1 MKSLITLVTLLTL
14 LLSCSMLAQDASS
27 NSSPR
32 QVDLGV
38 FGEMNSTVSNGPLVW
53 YDNAAPRP
61 GFGIVAKH
69 KSLIFRTGYRRM
81 LVEGSISFND
91 GFGNVVTI
99 TEFLR
104 FSSAF
109 FGLSRELFSIKGK
122 VFFSSGVQ
130 VALRRT
136 EQKFTNCPE
145 QIDLFEDD
153 NGACDVWHSSS
164 SFLDDLNQPPIAFSA
179 TSMAILPISSGSL
192 ALFFAVEPNWKWSS
206 PLHNPLRL
214 STAGLKYTHFLKSE

>member
-1 MKSLITLVTLLTL
+1 MKVLITLLAL
-14 LLSCSMLAQDASS
+14 LLPCSMLAQDTSS
-27 NSSPR
+27 NPSPG
-32 QVDLGV
+32 QVDIGV
-38 FGEMNSTVSNGPLVW
+38 FGEMNSTVLNSSLFW

-69 KSLIFRTGYRRM
+69 KSLIFSTGYRRM
-81 LVEGSISFND
+81 LVEDSNSVLTD
-91 GFGNVVTI
+91 EFGNVVT
-99 TEFLR
+99 TYADFLR
-104 FSSAF
+104 FSSVF

-122 VFFSSGVQ
+122 LFFSSGVQ

-136 EQKFTNCPE
+136 EQKFTNCNG

-153 NGACDVWHSSS
+153 NGACDVWHSS

-192 ALFFAVEPNWKWSS
+192 ALFFAVEPIWKWSS